1 VSPVISEGFH
11 EKQNLGGATVNAPG
25 AKRADRLK
33 LEILAFLVVIGALFL
48 AGLYFSRDFRESIL
62 ESLVLIGTVVTGV
75 VILFA
80 GMMGVHWFTSGSGT
94 TNATAARVVVALLI
108 VVTSYMFPFIVLAL
122 AIFAGVGWLSLNTNF
137 LR

>member
-1 VSPVISEGFH
+1 M
-11 EKQNLGGATVNAPG
+11 GATVNAPG
-25 AKRADRLK
+25 AELANSSK
-33 LEILAFLVVIGALFL
+33 LEILAFLVGIGGLFL

-108 VVTSYMFPFIVLAL
+108 VGTTYMFPFIVLAL